1 MPGRRARSQ
10 IDLMPGS
17 QEFLCNLA
25 GREIAPNTGAEYRS
39 LRKRVTSQT
48 VTSQTSFVTSQTHPS
63 RFANVFELF
72 LKRLI

>member
-1 MPGRRARSQ
+1 MMLETEGSISE
-10 IDLMPGS
+10 IDIHHIL
-17 QEFLCNLA
+17 QEASELSD
-25 GREIAPNTGAEYRS
+25 RVIEYRS

-48 VTSQTSFVTSQTHPS
+48 VTWQTSFVTSQTHPS